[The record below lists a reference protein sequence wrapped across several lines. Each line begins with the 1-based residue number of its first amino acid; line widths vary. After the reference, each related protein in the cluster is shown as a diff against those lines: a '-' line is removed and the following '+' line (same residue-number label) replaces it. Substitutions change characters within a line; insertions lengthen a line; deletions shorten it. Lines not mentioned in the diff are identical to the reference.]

1 MAFRHKNMFWCRFR
15 SLAVS
20 MRGVAK
26 VHWTEGGQGVY
37 SMTFNEEVEYF
48 NKKRWE

>member
-1 MAFRHKNMFWCRFR
+1 
-15 SLAVS
+15 

-37 SMTFNEEVEYF
+37 SMTFNEEMEYF
-48 NKKRWE
+48 HKKK